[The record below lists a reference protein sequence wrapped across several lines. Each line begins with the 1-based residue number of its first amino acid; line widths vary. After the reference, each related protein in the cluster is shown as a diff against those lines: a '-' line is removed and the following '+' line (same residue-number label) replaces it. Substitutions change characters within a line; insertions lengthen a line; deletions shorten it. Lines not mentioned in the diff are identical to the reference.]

1 MSKHDAV
8 PSSGDA
14 GAPHAATSSPA
25 HVAGGAPIP
34 YRHESGAIAM
44 PALGALV
51 ATVLVLAVFAAALKF
66 ARRRGLLDRWIVA
79 PRVAD
84 DGRPALR
91 VEQSLRV
98 GPRTTVHRV
107 RDGERRYLLVESLA
121 PSVRLLPIDE
131 VSAGISHDET
141 AR

>member
-1 MSKHDAV
+1 MTPHDAA
-8 PSSGDA
+8 PSA
-14 GAPHAATSSPA
+14 GGAGTPHAPAPATA
-25 HVAGGAPIP
+25 HVAEGTPIP
-34 YRHESGAIAM
+34 YRHESGAVAM

-51 ATVLVLAVFAAALKF
+51 ATVLLLAVFAAALKF

-79 PRVAD
+79 PRVAG